1 MGVGWWWLGRPARV
15 LHPRAYP
22 SGLPWTIVRATSSE
36 SSASSSVEGGVE
48 EEVERV
54 GELAEPVAAP
64 AGDDM
69 AEQVHEVQ
77 LAGGGVGDRHGVD
90 VVGVDVVPADDV
102 VEARDVRLSPP
113 EQERP
118 ERPVFGGAGRA
129 GGGRPHGD
137 DGIATE

>member
-1 MGVGWWWLGRPARV
+1 MCVGWWWLAHPARV
-15 LHPRAYP
+15 WHPRSYP

-36 SSASSSVEGGVE
+36 SIASSSVEGGVE

-77 LAGGGVGDRHGVD
+77 PAGGGVGDRHGVD
-90 VVGVDVVPADDV
+90 VVGGDVLPDDDV
-102 VEARDVRLSPP
+102 VAARDVRLSRT

-118 ERPVFGGAGRA
+118 SRTLFGAAG
-129 GGGRPHGD
+129 
-137 DGIATE
+137 

>member
-15 LHPRAYP
+15 LHPRSYP

-36 SSASSSVEGGVE
+36 SIASSSVEGGVE

-77 LAGGGVGDRHGVD
+77 LAGGGVGDRHGVV
-90 VVGVDVVPADDV
+90 VVGGDGLEAHYVVDRKVVV
-102 VEARDVRLSPP
+102 
-113 EQERP
+113 
-118 ERPVFGGAGRA
+118 
-129 GGGRPHGD
+129 
-137 DGIATE
+137 